1 MSFDVTGPKAK
12 SVHDYV
18 LRQVGTGLLKRGDSL
33 PSEADLARTLGVGR
47 YSVRQAMAEL
57 SQSGVVRRVKKKGTF
72 VTLDRMPHA
81 PTHKGTGYA
90 LMVPEVNS
98 GVVPS
103 LLKGF
108 TRGATELGQQTVLCE
123 TDMDVHV
130 QGDTILRLVQSHV
143 AGVVIVPVPEPMP
156 DYQLQALHAHGIPVV
171 FCHRRTAD
179 RPAPLIR
186 WSFEEVG
193 RLAAATLAELGHT
206 QIAFV
211 DLFSTETN
219 RGYIAGVRSELEQR
233 GIPLPENHLL
243 VGTHSELA
251 EQAQRTEEMANRLL
265 NMPRR
270 PTGVFCGD
278 DYMAEKL
285 FLAATLRGLRVPEDL
300 SIVSFGPTF
309 RDGAL
314 RAQLAAVVID
324 EMEMGRRAAQL
335 LDEMQRKRRPLDDG
349 LEVMLPVELLPGASL
364 GPPLKL

>member
-1 MSFDVTGPKAK
+1 MSFVATGPKAK

-72 VTLDRMPHA
+72 VTLDRMPHIPVQKA
-81 PTHKGTGYA
+81 TGYA
-90 LMVPEVNS
+90 LMVPEVHS
-98 GVVPS
+98 SVFPS

-108 TRGATELGQQTVLCE
+108 TRGATDVRQQAVLCE
-123 TDMDVHV
+123 TAMDIHV

-143 AGVVIVPVPEPMP
+143 AGVAIVPVPKAMP
-156 DYQLQALHAHGIPVV
+156 GYQLEALQAHGTPVV
-171 FCHRRTAD
+171 FCHRRTSE

-193 RLAAATLAELGHT
+193 RLAAATLVELGHT
-206 QIAFV
+206 QIAFL

-219 RGYIAGVRSELEQR
+219 RGYIAGMQSALQER
-233 GIPLPENHLL
+233 GIALPESHRLL
-243 VGTHSELA
+243 GVHSEVA
-251 EQAQRTEEMANRLL
+251 EQARYTEEMANRFLD
-265 NMPRR
+265 MPRR

-278 DYMAEKL
+278 DYMAERL
-285 FLAATLRGLRVPEDL
+285 FLTATLRGLRVPADL
-300 SIVSFGPTF
+300 SIISFGPTF
-309 RDGAL
+309 RDGVL
-314 RAQLAAVVID
+314 RARLTAVTVD

-335 LDEMQRKRRPLDDG
+335 LHEMREGRRPLTDG
-349 LEVMLPVELLPGASL
+349 IEVVLPVELLAGASV
-364 GPPLKL
+364 GPPPKS